1 MRRHRAPF
9 MTPEAWERFEVLWC
23 HTPLSADA
31 VRDRMRADL
40 GIEII
45 DPQETAARRGLVR
58 LGSTNPHAREERRQ
72 LAALQ
77 RWYAPY
83 RATDTVD
90 TVDTVRKPARRYPVP
105 TGGFRLG
112 RS

>member
-9 MTPEAWERFEVLWC
+9 MTPEAWEAFERLWC
-23 HTPLSADA
+23 RTPLSADA
-31 VRDRMRADL
+31 IREHMRREL

-72 LAALQ
+72 LAALM
-77 RWYAPY
+77 RWYAPC
-83 RATDTVD
+83 RGLDV
-90 TVDTVRKPARRYPVP
+90 VRKPARRYPVP
-105 TGGFRLG
+105 EGGFRIG
-112 RS
+112 TP

>member
-1 MRRHRAPF
+1 
-9 MTPEAWERFEVLWC
+9 
-23 HTPLSADA
+23 
-31 VRDRMRADL
+31 MRADL

-77 RWYAPY
+77 RWYAPPA
-83 RATDTVD
+83 RLEA
-90 TVDTVRKPARRYPVP
+90 VRKPARRYPVP
-105 TGGFRLG
+105 TGGFRIG
-112 RS
+112 TP